1 MDEQMKQMIGQRIR
15 EERERRGMTLEEL
28 AQAVGVA
35 SRGQMSRFE
44 SGERGVDSMLLHRI
58 AVALEVPMDAFFDA
72 ERGQVLA
79 MGRAGEAQS
88 EAMQRMADA
97 GLELLADMEF
107 AEELVG
113 AHGWW
118 SPAHVEGENAALA
131 LRQRL
136 DLGDA
141 PLIIWNLIREA

>member
-15 EERERRGMTLEEL
+15 EERERRGMTLEQL

-35 SRGQMSRFE
+35 SRGQMSRYE
-44 SGERGVDSMLLHRI
+44 SGERSVDSTLLHRV
-58 AVALEVPMDAFFDA
+58 AVVLEVPMDAFFDA

-79 MGRAGEAQS
+79 IARAGEAQG

-107 AEELVG
+107 VEELVG
-113 AHGWW
+113 AHGW
-118 SPAHVEGENAALA
+118 
-131 LRQRL
+131 
-136 DLGDA
+136 
-141 PLIIWNLIREA
+141 

>member
-97 GLELLADMEF
+97 AGA
-107 AEELVG
+107 ARRHGVRRGARRCPRLVRFRPMSK
-113 AHGWW
+113 ARTRH
-118 SPAHVEGENAALA
+118 
-131 LRQRL
+131 LRCASASTWATR
-136 DLGDA
+136 
-141 PLIIWNLIREA
+141 R